1 MIFVLWR
8 QAVENQPVYAMVVAP
23 HPHDAEYAIAGKVA
37 QWKREGKET
46 VFVVCT
52 NGEKGTSDPGKH
64 PGMLAKIRE
73 EEQAAS
79 ARLLGV
85 SKLVLLRHPDLEL
98 EETPAFRHEI
108 LRLILTYRPE
118 IVITCDPLYRLR
130 QSNPDHRVTGR
141 VVLDAVWPYALAPNS
156 YRDLLDEGLHLHKVK
171 EVWLFQTEEPDLFI
185 DISDVFDT
193 KLAACAC
200 HKSTVGDPM
209 TSWFVG
215 QRTEAAKRAA
225 KGQNFELG
233 EAFLR
238 MEVLQRL

>member
-1 MIFVLWR
+1 M
-8 QAVENQPVYAMVVAP
+8 ENQPVHALVVTP
-23 HPHDAEYAIAGKVA
+23 HHRDAEYAIAGKVI

-52 NGEKGTSDPGKH
+52 QGEKSTSDPLKH
-64 PGMLAKIRE
+64 PGPLARIRE
-73 EEQAAS
+73 EEQVAS
-79 ARLLGV
+79 AKFLGV
-85 SKLVLLRHPDLEL
+85 NRVVFLRHPDLGL
-98 EETPAFRHEI
+98 EATPVFKHEI

-118 IVITCDPLYRLR
+118 IVVTCDPLYQLR

-185 DISDVFDT
+185 DISDVFDM
-193 KLAACAC
+193 KLAALSC

-209 TSWFVG
+209 KEEFI
-215 QRTEAAKRAA
+215 QRRKEAAKLAA

-238 MEVLQRL
+238 IKVLQRL

>member
-1 MIFVLWR
+1 M
-8 QAVENQPVYAMVVAP
+8 ENKAVYALVVAP

-52 NGEKGTSDPGKH
+52 SGEKGTSDPNKH
-64 PGMLAKIRE
+64 PGMLAKTRE
-73 EEQAAS
+73 EEQVAS
-79 ARLLGV
+79 AKLLGV
-85 SKLVLLRHPDLEL
+85 SKLVLLRQPDLFM
-98 EETPAFRHEI
+98 EETPAFRHQI

-118 IVITCDPLYRLR
+118 IVVTCDPLHQLR

-156 YRDLLDEGLHLHKVK
+156 YRDLLDEGLQLHKVK
-171 EVWLFQTEEPDLFI
+171 EVWLFQTEEPNLFI
-185 DISDVFDT
+185 DISDTFDI

-209 TSWFVG
+209 TPG
-215 QRTEAAKRAA
+215 YDKGLRDQAKRAA
-225 KGQNFELG
+225 KGQKYEFG

-238 MEVLQRL
+238 IEVLQRL

>member
-1 MIFVLWR
+1 M
-8 QAVENQPVYAMVVAP
+8 EGKPVHAMVIAP
-23 HPHDAEYAIAGKVA
+23 HPHDSEYAIAGKVA
-37 QWKREGKET
+37 HWKREGKET

-52 NGEKGTSDPGKH
+52 NGEKGTSDPNKP
-64 PGMLAKIRE
+64 PGMLGKIRE
-73 EEQAAS
+73 GEQEAA
-79 ARLLGV
+79 AKLLGV
-85 SKLVLLRHPDLEL
+85 SKLVLLRHPDLGL
-98 EETPAFRHEI
+98 EETPEFRHEI

-118 IVITCDPLYRLR
+118 IVVTCDPLYRLR

-141 VVLDAVWPYALAPNS
+141 VVLDAVWPYALAPNA

-171 EVWLFQTEEPDLFI
+171 EVWLFQTEEPNLFI
-185 DISDVFDT
+185 DISDTFVI

-215 QRTEAAKRAA
+215 QRTEAAKKAA
-225 KGQNFELG
+225 KGQGYEFG

>member
-1 MIFVLWR
+1 M
-8 QAVENQPVYAMVVAP
+8 ENNSVHAMVVAP

-52 NGEKGTSDPGKH
+52 SGEKGTSDPQKH
-64 PGMLAKIRE
+64 PGPLAKIRE
-73 EEQAAS
+73 EEQVAA
-79 ARLLGV
+79 AKLLGV
-85 SKLVLLRHPDLEL
+85 SKLILLRQPDLFMQ
-98 EETPAFRHEI
+98 ETPEFKHEI
-108 LRLILTYRPE
+108 LRLILTYRPQ
-118 IVITCDPLYRLR
+118 IVVTCDPLYKLR

-156 YRDLLDEGLHLHKVK
+156 YRDLLDEGLQPHKVK
-171 EVWLFQTEEPDLFI
+171 EVWLFQTEEPNLFV
-185 DISDVFDT
+185 DISDTFDI

-215 QRTEAAKRAA
+215 QRTEAARKAA
-225 KGQNFELG
+225 TGQNFEFG

>member
-1 MIFVLWR
+1 M
-8 QAVENQPVYAMVVAP
+8 ENKAVYALVVAP

-52 NGEKGTSDPGKH
+52 SGEKGTSDPNKH
-64 PGMLAKIRE
+64 PGMLAKTRE
-73 EEQAAS
+73 EEQVAS
-79 ARLLGV
+79 AKLLGV
-85 SKLVLLRHPDLEL
+85 SKLVLLRQPDLFM
-98 EETPAFRHEI
+98 EETPAFRHQI

-118 IVITCDPLYRLR
+118 IVVTCDPLHQLR

-156 YRDLLDEGLHLHKVK
+156 YRDLLDEGLQLHKVK
-171 EVWLFQTEEPDLFI
+171 EVWLFQTEEPNLFI
-185 DISDVFDT
+185 DISDTFDI

-209 TSWFVG
+209 TAWFVG
-215 QRTEAAKRAA
+215 QRTEAAKKAA
-225 KGQNFELG
+225 KGQNYQFG

>member
-1 MIFVLWR
+1 M
-8 QAVENQPVYAMVVAP
+8 ENKSVHAMVVAP

-52 NGEKGTSDPGKH
+52 SGEKGTSDPQKH

-73 EEQAAS
+73 EEQVAS
-79 ARLLGV
+79 AELLGV
-85 SKLVLLRHPDLEL
+85 SKLILLRQPDLFM
-98 EETPAFRHEI
+98 EETPSFKHQI
-108 LRLILTYRPE
+108 LRLILTYRPQ
-118 IVITCDPLYRLR
+118 IVVTCDPLYKLR

-141 VVLDAVWPYALAPNS
+141 VVLDAVWPYSQAPNS
-156 YRDLLDEGLHLHKVK
+156 YRDLLDEGLQLHKVK
-171 EVWLFQTEEPDLFI
+171 EVWLFQSEEPNLFI
-185 DISDVFDT
+185 DISDTFDI

-209 TSWFVG
+209 TPWFVG
-215 QRTEAAKRAA
+215 QRTEAAKKAA
-225 KGQNFELG
+225 KGQNYEYG